1 MDNNILNKIDKTQLT
16 KIDRDKIVN
25 LEVKDLDSQVLGKV
39 EDGEPYTPPCIHP
52 AIHNYIKLNQFEVS
66 FDEHSDIMNR
76 VLSVTKPVYN
86 VRKGKYVSHKILVAF
101 EVVHE
106 QHFFGKPSRYD
117 NFYSDDEII
126 EMVNNFNEQKHA
138 YMEVYEFDQN
148 GVAKFKTTYTAPRIY
163 RLDFAAFDMK
173 KTDNKFYIAE
183 VHYTKMTQE
192 ALKPEEPGDIIKEPI
207 EEKE

>member
-1 MDNNILNKIDKTQLT
+1 MDNNILNKIDKTQLA

-25 LEVKDLDSQVLGKV
+25 LEVKDLDSHVLGKV

-52 AIHNYIKLNQFEVS
+52 AIHNYIKLNQFEVR
-66 FDEHSDIMNR
+66 FDEHTNFMTR
-76 VLSVTKPVYN
+76 ALSITKPVYN

-106 QHFFGKPSRYD
+106 QHLFGVPSSYD
-117 NFYSDDEII
+117 NFYSDGEII
-126 EMVNNFNEQKHA
+126 EMVNNFNERKHA

-163 RLDFAAFDMK
+163 RLDFATFDMK

-183 VHYTKMTQE
+183 VHYTNMTQE
-192 ALKPEEPGDIIKEPI
+192 VIQPQEPEVVEEEPEDNGR
-207 EEKE
+207 